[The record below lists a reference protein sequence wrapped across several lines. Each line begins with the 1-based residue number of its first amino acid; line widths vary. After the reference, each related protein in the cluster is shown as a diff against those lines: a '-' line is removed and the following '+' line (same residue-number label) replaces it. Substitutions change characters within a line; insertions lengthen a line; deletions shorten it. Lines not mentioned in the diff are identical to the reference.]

1 MSSIWGE
8 KVKISVFGGSHTA
21 AIGVTIDGLP
31 SGEKIDMDKV
41 LLQMSR
47 RAPGKDKTATP
58 RCEKDF
64 PNVICGLKDGF
75 TTGAPLTAIIVNT
88 NTKSSDYGAVP
99 ELVRPGHA
107 DLTALYKYGEHSDFR
122 GGGHFSGRLTA
133 SIVFAGAVCR
143 QILERKGI
151 VIGAHALSIGSVKD
165 ISLDSLNPEKALLE
179 RLNSEYFSVIS
190 PEAKEKMYA
199 EVEKYSMESD
209 SIGGIVECAAI
220 NVPKG
225 IGDPM
230 FGSVESVFSS
240 ILFSIPAVKG
250 VEFGRGFG
258 VAEMC
263 GSENNDP
270 YRVDDKGNFVTETN
284 NAGGILGG
292 ITNGMPIVF
301 RLAFKPTPSIG
312 KEQKTVNTK
321 NRENADYTIHGRHD
335 PCIIPRAIPVVEAAA
350 AIALMNLIK

>member
-8 KVKISVFGGSHTA
+8 KVKISVFGGSHTEA
-21 AIGVTIDGLP
+21 MGVTVDGLP
-31 SGEKIDMDKV
+31 SGEKIDMEKV
-41 LLQMSR
+41 LKEMAR
-47 RAPGKDKTATP
+47 RAPGQDKTATL
-58 RCEKDF
+58 RLEKDF

-88 NTKSSDYGAVP
+88 NTKSKDYSAVP
-99 ELVRPGHA
+99 EFVRPGHA

-133 SIVFAGAVCR
+133 ALVFAGAICK

-151 VIGAHALSIGSVKD
+151 IIAAHALSIGSVKD
-165 ISLDSLNPEKALLE
+165 NSFDSLNPDKALLE
-179 RLNSEYFSVIS
+179 RLKGEYFSVIS
-190 PEAKEKMYA
+190 SEAKEKMY
-199 EVEKYSMESD
+199 EEIERYRLESD
-209 SIGGIVECAAI
+209 SIGGVIECVAV

-225 IGDPM
+225 IGEPM

-258 VAEMC
+258 VSEIL

-270 YRVDDKGNFVTETN
+270 YRVNDKGEIVTETN

-301 RLAFKPTPSIG
+301 RVAVKPTPSIA
-312 KEQKTVNTK
+312 KMQKTVNTK
-321 NRENADYTIHGRHD
+321 KNENADFEITGRHD
-335 PCIIPRAIPVVEAAA
+335 PCIVPRAIPVAEAAA
-350 AIALMNLIK
+350 ALALINLIK

>member
-75 TTGAPLTAIIVNT
+75 TTGAPLTAIIVKT

-270 YRVDDKGNFVTETN
+270 YRGDDKGNFVTETN

>member
-179 RLNSEYFSVIS
+179 RLNSEYFSVIN

-199 EVEKYSMESD
+199 EVEKYRMESD

-225 IGDPM
+225 IGEPM
-230 FGSVESVFSS
+230 FQSVESVFSS

>member
-190 PEAKEKMYA
+190 PDAKEKMYA

>member
-8 KVKISVFGGSHTA
+8 KVKISVFGGSHTT

-31 SGEKIDMDKV
+31 AGEKIDMEKV
-41 LLQMSR
+41 LKQMAR
-47 RAPGKDKTATP
+47 RAPGQDLAATP
-58 RCEKDF
+58 RCEKDY
-64 PNVICGLKDGF
+64 PNVICGLLNGF

-88 NTKSSDYGAVP
+88 NTKSSDYGCVP

-107 DLTALYKYGEHSDFR
+107 DLTALYKYGEYSDFR

-133 SIVFAGAVCR
+133 ALVFAGALCR
-143 QILERKGI
+143 QILERKGVI
-151 VIGAHALSIGSVKD
+151 IGAHALSIGKVKD
-165 ISLDSLNPEKALLE
+165 AEFDSVNIKTELLNKLS
-179 RLNSEYFSVIS
+179 SEYFSVIS
-190 PEAKEKMYA
+190 SEAKEKMY
-199 EVEKYSMESD
+199 EEIEKYRLESD
-209 SIGGIVECAAI
+209 SIGGVIECAAV

-225 IGDPM
+225 IGEPM

-250 VEFGRGFG
+250 VEFGMGFG
-258 VAEMC
+258 VSEIS
-263 GSENNDP
+263 GSENNDL
-270 YRVDDKGNFVTETN
+270 YRVNENGEIITETN

-321 NRENADYTIHGRHD
+321 NMENTSYTVSGRHD
-335 PCIIPRAIPVVEAAA
+335 PCIVPRAIPVVEACA
-350 AIALMNLIK
+350 AIALINLL

>member
-31 SGEKIDMDKV
+31 SGEKIDMEKV

-47 RAPGKDKTATP
+47 RAPGKDKIATP

-64 PNVICGLKDGF
+64 PNVICGIKDGF
-75 TTGAPLTAIIVNT
+75 TTGAPLTAIIVNS

-107 DLTALYKYGEHSDFR
+107 DLTALYKYGEYSDFR

-133 SIVFAGAVCR
+133 SIVFAGAICR

-179 RLNSEYFSVIS
+179 KLNSEYFSVIS

-199 EVEKYSMESD
+199 EVEKYRMEAD

-225 IGDPM
+225 IGEPM
-230 FGSVESVFSS
+230 FQSVESVFSS

-270 YRVDDKGNFVTETN
+270 IRVDDKGHFVTETN

-312 KEQKTVNTK
+312 KKQKTVNTK
-321 NRENADYTIHGRHD
+321 NRENTDYTIHGRHD

>member
-179 RLNSEYFSVIS
+179 RLNSEYFSVIN

-199 EVEKYSMESD
+199 EVEKYRMESD

>member
-64 PNVICGLKDGF
+64 PNVICGMLDGY
-75 TTGAPLTAIIVNT
+75 TTGAPLTAIIVNS
-88 NTKSSDYGAVP
+88 NTKSADYANIP
-99 ELVRPGHA
+99 EFVRPGHA

-133 SIVFAGAVCR
+133 AIVFAGAVCR

-151 VIGAHALSIGSVKD
+151 VIGAHALSIGEVCDESFDMVKVEA
-165 ISLDSLNPEKALLE
+165 SLLNK
-179 RLNSEYFSVIS
+179 LNSEYFSVIS
-190 PEAKEKMYA
+190 ETKKEEMYQ
-199 EVEKYSMESD
+199 EVEKYRTEQD
-209 SIGGIVECAAI
+209 SIGGIVECAAV

-230 FGSVESVFSS
+230 FGSVESVFAS
-240 ILFSIPAVKG
+240 ILYSIPAVKG
-250 VEFGRGFG
+250 VEFGKGFG
-258 VAEMC
+258 VSKSS
-263 GSENNDP
+263 GSENNDN
-270 YRVDDKGNFVTETN
+270 YRIGDNGEIITETN

-321 NRENADYTIHGRHD
+321 NNENADYTIHGRHD

-350 AIALMNLIK
+350 AVALMNLIK

>member
-8 KVKISVFGGSHTA
+8 KVKISVFGGSHTE

-31 SGEKIDMDKV
+31 SGEKIDMEEV
-41 LLQMSR
+41 LKDMER
-47 RAPGKDKTATP
+47 RAPGQDKTATP
-58 RCEKDF
+58 RLEKDF

-88 NTKSSDYGAVP
+88 NKKSHDYGEIP

-107 DLTALYKYGEHSDFR
+107 DLTALYKYGRFSDFR

-133 SIVFAGAVCR
+133 TLVFAGAVCK
-143 QILERKGI
+143 QILKRKGI
-151 VIGAHALSIGSVKD
+151 VIGAHALSIGKAKDEGFDSVN
-165 ISLDSLNPEKALLE
+165 ISKELLE
-179 RLNSEYFSVIS
+179 RLNGEYFSVIS
-190 PEAKEKMYA
+190 SEAKEKMYG
-199 EVEKYSMESD
+199 EIEKYRLEAD
-209 SIGGIVECAAI
+209 SIGGVIECAVI

-225 IGDPM
+225 IGEPM

-258 VAEMC
+258 VSEIA

-270 YRVDDKGNFVTETN
+270 YRINKNGETVTETN

-301 RLAFKPTPSIG
+301 RIAVKPTPSIG
-312 KEQKTVNTK
+312 KEQKTVNTNK
-321 NRENADYTIHGRHD
+321 NENADITIHGRHD
-335 PCIIPRAIPVVEAAA
+335 PCIVPRAIPVAEAAA

>member
-151 VIGAHALSIGSVKD
+151 VVGAHALSIGSVKD

-179 RLNSEYFSVIS
+179 RLNSEYFSVIN

-199 EVEKYSMESD
+199 EVEKYRMESD